1 MTTPGPG
8 HRAHPTPYPRTVTA
22 VLACWTALAMTAGCG
37 TPDRAETGRAGT
49 PEASDSAAPTGHA
62 DQAKRYTG
70 ELADGAK
77 WIADVPPHFNG
88 TLMLFSHGYG
98 PLQARNAPNAKTR
111 DALLKRGYALVGSS
125 YSGSSRWAL
134 NVAVKDQFD
143 TLSAVRKKVPAVREP
158 KRTLAWGESMGGL
171 VNSLVAQHGRG
182 RVAGALS
189 ACGIVAGGLDFNE
202 YQTDGDYAINQL
214 LVSGGSGGPGGSDD
228 SGSSGDSERSRKQ
241 IKVSGFSSDEEAA
254 ASGKA
259 LADVVQGAQST
270 AQGRAR
276 TALVAALRNQPNWS
290 SGRRP
295 PKAHD
300 YEAQEK
306 QQAEGLVK
314 MSLPFTLG
322 ARYQVEKA
330 EGGPVYSNAGVNY
343 AQLLR
348 HSHDFP
354 QVQALYKKADLD
366 LDKDLAKLTRN
377 AHTEADP
384 AAVRN
389 MERTAVP
396 SGHLAVPNLTLH
408 TTDDPLN
415 PAPQESEYA
424 RKVRSAGDGSML
436 RQTYVHATG
445 HCTFK
450 PANWLAV
457 LNALEHR
464 LDTGSWDAATE
475 PQTLNKAAR
484 EAGEGSYP
492 SFLRYT
498 APELVGVRGR
508 NMRAQ

>member
-1 MTTPGPG
+1 M
-8 HRAHPTPYPRTVTA
+8 TA
-22 VLACWTALAMTAGCG
+22 VLGCCTALAVTAGCG
-37 TPDRAETGRAGT
+37 TPDGAETGRAGT
-49 PEASDSAAPTGHA
+49 PKASGSAAPTGHA
-62 DQAKRYTG
+62 AQPKRYTG

-77 WIADVPPHFNG
+77 WIADVPPDFNG

-98 PLQARNAPNAKTR
+98 PLQARNAPDSKTR
-111 DALLKRGYALVGSS
+111 DAFLKRGYALVGSS

-143 TLSAVRKKVPAVREP
+143 TLSAVRKKVPAVRQP

-171 VNSLVAQHGRG
+171 INSLVAQLGRG
-182 RVAGALS
+182 RVDGALS

-214 LVSGGSGGPGGSDD
+214 LVSGGSDD
-228 SGSSGDSERSRKQ
+228 SGSSGGSGSSDDSGRSGKQ

-259 LADVVQGAQST
+259 LADAVQGAQST

-290 SGRRP
+290 SGRQP

-300 YEAQEK
+300 YEAREK

-330 EGGPVYSNAGVNY
+330 EGGPVYSNAAVNY

-348 HSHDFP
+348 YSRDLP
-354 QVQALYKKADLD
+354 QVRALYKKADLD
-366 LDKDLAKLTRN
+366 LDTDLAKLTRN

-384 AAVRN
+384 AAVRT

-415 PAPQESEYA
+415 PVPQESEYA
-424 RKVRSAGDGSML
+424 RRVRSAGDGSLL
-436 RQTYVHATG
+436 RQAYVHATG

-464 LDTGSWDAATE
+464 LNTGSWDAATE
-475 PQTLNKAAR
+475 PRKLNGAAA

-492 SFLRYT
+492 SFVRYT

-508 NMRAQ
+508 NVRAQ

>member
-1 MTTPGPG
+1 MTSPGPG
-8 HRAHPTPYPRTVTA
+8 NRAHPIPYPRTVTA
-22 VLACWTALAMTAGCG
+22 LLGCCTALAVTAGCG
-37 TPDRAETGRAGT
+37 APKD
-49 PEASDSAAPTGHA
+49 SDSAAPTGHA
-62 DQAKRYTG
+62 ARAKHYTG

-77 WIADVPPHFNG
+77 WVADVPQDFNG

-98 PLQARNAPNAKTR
+98 PLRARSAPDPKTR
-111 DALLKRGYALVGSS
+111 DAFLKRGYALIGSS

-143 TLSAVRKKVPAVREP
+143 TLDAVRKRVAAVREP

-171 VNSLVAQHGRG
+171 INSLVAQHGRG
-182 RVAGALS
+182 RVDGALS

-214 LVSGGSGGPGGSDD
+214 LVSGGSGS
-228 SGSSGDSERSRKQ
+228 SGSSEKQ
-241 IKVSGFSSDEEAA
+241 IKVSGFSSDAEAA

-259 LADVVQGAQST
+259 LAAAVQGAQST

-276 TALVAALRNQPNWS
+276 TALVAALSNQPNWF
-290 SGRRP
+290 SGRQP

-300 YEAQEK
+300 FEAREK

-330 EGGPVYSNAGVNY
+330 QGGPVYSNAGVNY

-348 HSHDFP
+348 HSRDVP
-354 QVQALYKKADLD
+354 QVRALYKKAGLD

-384 AAVRN
+384 DAVRH

-424 RKVRSAGDGSML
+424 RRVRSAGDGSML

-457 LNALEHR
+457 LHALEHR
-464 LDTGSWDAATE
+464 LDTGSWGAATE
-475 PQTLNKAAR
+475 PQKLNEVAG

-498 APELVGVRGR
+498 APELVGARGR
-508 NMRAQ
+508 DTRAH